1 MELRMR
7 SSSLSFL
14 ANSGIAGSI
23 RSGRGGEGRIHSGP
37 LLPAQVIRRPAT
49 AGPWR
54 GTETIRAASSS
65 QDGSRVAEEPAPFGY
80 AGPRRRFAQDCKA
93 ASLRQRRSRNKWHDN
108 LYRHSRQLVDRL
120 MCSASDSGLLRTHYL
135 EEMSVSS

>member
-1 MELRMR
+1 MR

-23 RSGRGGEGRIHSGP
+23 RSGRGGEGRIHSGL

-80 AGPRRRFAQDCKA
+80 AGPRRRFAQDRKA
-93 ASLRQRRSRNKWHDN
+93 ASLRQRRSPKQMA
-108 LYRHSRQLVDRL
+108 RQPVSAFPLVGRRPPDVLGQR
-120 MCSASDSGLLRTHYL
+120 
-135 EEMSVSS
+135 